1 MFCNKCGTKNADEAR
16 FCISC
21 GNNLGEKVENEKL
34 PSSESNQKK
43 KGEFALQASLDKLT
57 RVLKV
62 FPRKVLIGIG
72 VFLVALIALVLLL
85 VNQGRTIDLN
95 DYLVIEENG
104 YNGYGSLSAR
114 IDWSAIE
121 EKYGNKVSFRKEAKN
136 EYGEFF
142 DLITPVNIVQDSVDV
157 NLDKKEKLKN
167 GDKVQYTFDIDEELY
182 SYVRCKLKYKD
193 ESYTVS
199 SLTSLETFDAF
210 ADLEVVFSGI
220 APYGVM
226 EMNYIGSD
234 LNYYNFSPDKW
245 SELSNG
251 DSVIISIDDSIIN
264 QYAENYGKIPIEL
277 EKEYKVQG
285 LSTLLLK
292 ASDIKSEDLQTMQ
305 KQASDEFNSYVAR
318 SWGESAS
325 LQSFTYIGN
334 YLLSAKDN
342 SDNYFVLVYKAQS
355 RTLYSNYS
363 KTYDELIDIYW
374 YVTYDNLVLNENGDL
389 LFDSAEYETPK
400 RNFKIDSGI
409 SAGWFSTFAWY
420 FDGYQTLSDLYKDVV
435 TKNID
440 LYNCEDNIDESL
452 APAQ

>member
-21 GNNLGEKVENEKL
+21 GNNLGEKVESEKSL
-34 PSSESNQKK
+34 SLESNQKQ
-43 KGEFALQASLDKLT
+43 KGEFALQTSLDKLT
-57 RVLKV
+57 NVLKT
-62 FPRKVLIGIG
+62 FPKKILIGIG
-72 VFLVALIALVLLL
+72 VFLATLIALVLLL

-95 DYLVIEENG
+95 DYLVIEETG

-121 EKYGNKVSFRKEAKN
+121 EKYGNKVSFKKEVKN

-142 DLITPVNIVQDSVDV
+142 DLITPMGVVQDFVDV
-157 NLDKKEKLKN
+157 KFDKKEKLTN
-167 GDKVQYTFDIDEELY
+167 GDEIQYTFDIDEELY

-193 ESYTVS
+193 KSYTVS
-199 SLTSLETFDAF
+199 NLTALETFDAF

-220 APYGVM
+220 APYGTID
-226 EMNYIGSD
+226 MNYIGSD

-245 SELSNG
+245 NGLSNG

-264 QYAENYGKIPIEL
+264 QYAESYGKVPAEL

-285 LSTLLLK
+285 LSSLLLK
-292 ASDIKSEDLQTMQ
+292 ASDIKNEDLQTMQ

-334 YLLSAKDN
+334 YLLTAKSGNDN
-342 SDNYFVLVYKAQS
+342 SLILVYKVQS
-355 RTLYSNYS
+355 RASYSNSYKS
-363 KTYDELIDIYW
+363 YDETTDIYW
-374 YVTYDNLVLNENGDL
+374 FIAYENLVLDENGNL
-389 LFDSAEYETPK
+389 HFDVSEYTTPK
-400 RNFKIDSGI
+400 KYITVDSGI
-409 SAGWFSTFAWY
+409 STGWFGTLQWNY
-420 FDGYQTLSDLYKDVV
+420 YGYSSLAELHKDVV
-435 TKNID
+435 TVNLD
-440 LYNCEDNIDESL
+440 LYNFEDNVDESL
-452 APAQ
+452 ATAQ